1 MIDDTIDYILNEYKS
16 NCNYE
21 YIKLHHHQVVFVLL
35 PHQKQKFYFHQLV
48 LEFQG
53 LVYIINDYLTVMNFL
68 NFHNINYIEK
78 VFSDNQK

>member
-35 PHQKQKFYFHQLV
+35 LHQTQKFYFHQLV
-48 LEFQG
+48 LEFPG
-53 LVYIINDYLTVMNFL
+53 LVYNINDYLTVMNVL
-68 NFHNINYIEK
+68 IVDDINYIDK
-78 VFSDNQK
+78 VFFENQK